1 MMIDT
6 FSISNFRAFPH
17 APYGEY
23 GSRFTFD
30 PLLNVVTGRH
40 GSGKTALIDAL
51 HVYLSGGN
59 PSVVVDILLRT
70 KTTHR
75 KWLEKP
81 DHFDDL
87 RTIFNTP
94 DYLCSLIG
102 PFCEVELSF
111 GVERES
117 RPELT
122 TWVKG
127 RSPVSVHFESLWSYR
142 VIDPLFP
149 YRRIGV
155 SEDHRVLWSEIA
167 LSDDYDA
174 LIDAMR
180 LLRPSVERIALIGRE
195 GVPFVSDG
203 GRKISLAS
211 LGSAVERWLTILLD
225 AVTLRDGVLLIDD
238 IDHGFSPRV
247 FPLLW
252 ERLASLTKERGT
264 QVIATASS
272 TPFVS
277 DQAKVIVIPQSTP

>member
-1 MMIDT
+1 MIDRLT
-6 FSISNFRAFPH
+6 ISNFRAFPH

-30 PLLNVVTGRH
+30 PSFNVVTGPH

-87 RTIFNTP
+87 CKIFHTP
-94 DYLCSLIG
+94 DTSCLLTG
-102 PFCEVELSF
+102 PFREVELSF

-122 TWVKG
+122 TWVQD

-149 YRRIGV
+149 YRRVGV
-155 SEDHRVLWSEIA
+155 SEDHRVLWSNIA
-167 LSDDYDA
+167 LSEEYDA

-180 LLRPSVERIALIGRE
+180 LLRPTTQRITLIGRE
-195 GVPFVSDG
+195 GIPFTLDS

-211 LGSAVERWLTILLD
+211 LGSAVERWFTILLD
-225 AVTLRDGVLLIDD
+225 AVTLRDGILLIDD
-238 IDHGFSPRV
+238 VDLGFSPSV
-247 FPLLW
+247 LPVLW
-252 ERLASLTKERGT
+252 ERLISLTKERGT
-264 QVIATASS
+264 QIIATASS
-272 TPFVS
+272 TPFVG
-277 DQAKVIVIPQSTP
+277 DQTKVIVMPQPTS